1 MPWQAFFKSRRNE
14 RRHEVDSPD
23 VPLRAEG
30 RLTKRFAL
38 PPYFEQQ
45 QFIEAGIFRAWMR
58 AETRHKNATSRPL
71 RRAVAERISSW
82 VSEGIDPTGKQSPS
96 LFGVRHVSV
105 RGSNG

>member
-23 VPLRAEG
+23 VPLRAER

-58 AETRHKNATSRPL
+58 AETRHNAPRLARSEELMRKGF
-71 RRAVAERISSW
+71 RR
-82 VSEGIDPTGKQSPS
+82 GFQ
-96 LFGVRHVSV
+96 
-105 RGSNG
+105 RGLTRQENNPPRCWGSACIGARF